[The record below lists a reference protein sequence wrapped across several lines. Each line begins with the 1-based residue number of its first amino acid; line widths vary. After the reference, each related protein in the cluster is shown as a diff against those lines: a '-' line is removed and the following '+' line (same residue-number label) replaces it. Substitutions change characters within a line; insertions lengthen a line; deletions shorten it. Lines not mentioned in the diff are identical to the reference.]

1 MPSVFFM
8 DEMFLWTAANL
19 PLMPCASF
27 KISVDGESSSSDSAS
42 TVLQACS
49 VSAAARSFTSH
60 LPIHVRTCSRQIL
73 HTNIAY
79 NIYHIIYIYQCIQGQ
94 RFQHT
99 RILHFAHAT
108 CPTILVRA
116 FTTKEDSSW
125 SGSSRGKA
133 RAFNDFFEASS
144 LSASITTVGSGVHL
158 QNEKQ
163 FTQRKTIV
171 QTKHVP
177 HMNKTR
183 LLYLSIGQTGP
194 LL

>member
-1 MPSVFFM
+1 MPSVFM

-79 NIYHIIYIYQCIQGQ
+79 NIYHIIYISVYTRTEIPTHTYFALCTRNLSDNSGQSLHHQGGLQLVRLEQRKGQGLQ
-94 RFQHT
+94 RFLRSIIVVGFDHNGG
-99 RILHFAHAT
+99 IW
-108 CPTILVRA
+108 RA
-116 FTTKEDSSW
+116 LAK
-125 SGSSRGKA
+125 
-133 RAFNDFFEASS
+133 
-144 LSASITTVGSGVHL
+144 
-158 QNEKQ
+158 
-163 FTQRKTIV
+163 
-171 QTKHVP
+171 
-177 HMNKTR
+177 
-183 LLYLSIGQTGP
+183 
-194 LL
+194 